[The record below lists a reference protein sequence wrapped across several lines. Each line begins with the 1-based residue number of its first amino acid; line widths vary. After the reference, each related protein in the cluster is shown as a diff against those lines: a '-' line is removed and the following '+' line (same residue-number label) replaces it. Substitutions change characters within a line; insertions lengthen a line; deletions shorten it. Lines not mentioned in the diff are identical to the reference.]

1 MPSPQQLFE
10 EEQKRALARGD
21 NLNQQSQD
29 RLNAGINEG
38 NQYGSYL
45 NELYQPDA
53 AGGGGY
59 SSGEQQD
66 IMGSEGLDA
75 LQMTPEEQAG
85 AYLTGD
91 EQSQIAGDPYGRMA
105 YNRPDYLTSMQ
116 SGAEAN
122 QRAAYGQLGSN
133 LNAAVDPS
141 KLGLSQ
147 DYLPGVS
154 DTLNQGDSAI
164 QSGIEGTEGAV
175 RGALDRSKLE
185 QSQDAVGRIRMSDQE
200 RQDIITGAGISE
212 GTGYRARADSLERSA
227 RAAGANP
234 MGVAA
239 YRARNER
246 EMEGAAGDAM
256 TQARIGASREAA
268 DRERGL
274 ESNRQ
279 SAEQYIAGQTAA
291 NEQALGGR
299 RLDAQNTALN
309 RRLGVG
315 ESAERMR
322 MGGEQDISGRQ
333 MAAASEGGQAA
344 LGTERA
350 IGQQQQQ
357 VGQFNTTTGMA
368 GAAGAEQAAAER
380 ARLNAGNRQQTQQY
394 ISGQRYGRGMD
405 ANQATSQRATGVAN
419 TRLNQQNTAR
429 NYYGGRQQQSN
440 QNVQNEA
447 NRQAGIYGTQG
458 ELSQGAARG
467 TLQASAQPK
476 WYEKAAGLGLQ
487 ALGAFWDK
495 GGVATKPTMGTVGES
510 GPEWVGPVGGGEGS
524 GQIVTEPTQAV
535 LGSDGPE
542 AVIPMNQ
549 SQDNL
554 TRPSVA
560 YGREVIRKP
569 RLPQQR
575 KPYGEMAY
583 A

>member
-10 EEQKRALARGD
+10 EEQKRALARGED
-21 NLNQQSQD
+21 LNRQSQD
-29 RLNAGINEG
+29 RINAGINEG
-38 NQYGSYL
+38 NQYGNAL
-45 NELYQPDA
+45 NEWYTPDA
-53 AGGGGY
+53 EGRGGY
-59 SSGEQQD
+59 SDTEQQD
-66 IMGSEGLDA
+66 IIGREGLA
-75 LQMTPEEQAG
+75 GLGMTADEQSG
-85 AYLTGD
+85 AYLSGD

-105 YNRPDYLTSMQ
+105 YNRPDYLSSMQ

-122 QRAAYGQLGSN
+122 QRAAYGGLQGN

-147 DYLPGVS
+147 NYLPEVS
-154 DTLNQGDSAI
+154 DTLNQGDAAI
-164 QSGIEGTEGAV
+164 QSGIEGTEGNV

-185 QSQDAVGRIRMSDQE
+185 QSADAAGRIRMSDQE
-200 RQDIITGAGISE
+200 KQDIITGAGISE
-212 GTGYRARADSLERSA
+212 GTGYRAQADATERAA
-227 RAAGANP
+227 RAAGTNP
-234 MGVAA
+234 LGVAA

-246 EMEGAAGDAM
+246 EMAGAAGDAM

-268 DRERGL
+268 DREMGL
-274 ESNRQ
+274 ETNRQ
-279 SAEQYIAGQTAA
+279 NSEQYIAGQTAA
-291 NEQALGGR
+291 NEQALGNR
-299 RLDAQNTALN
+299 RLDAQNTSLG

-315 ESAERMR
+315 ENAERMR
-322 MGGEQDISGRQ
+322 MSGEQDISGRQ
-333 MAAASEGGQAA
+333 MQAASEGGQAA

-350 IGQQQQQ
+350 IAGQQQQ

-394 ISGQRYGRGMD
+394 LSGQRYGRGMD
-405 ANQATSQRATGVAN
+405 ANQATSQRATGVGN

-447 NRQAGIYGTQG
+447 NRQTGIYGTQG

-476 WYEKAAGLGLQ
+476 WYDKAIGAGLGV
-487 ALGAFWDK
+487 LGALWDK
-495 GGVATKPTMGTVGES
+495 GGVATEPTMGTVAES
-510 GPEWVGPVGGGEGS
+510 GPEWVGPAEGPGS
-524 GQIVTEPTQAV
+524 GQVVTEPTQAV
-535 LGSDGPE
+535 LGATEPE
-542 AVIPMNQ
+542 AVVPLNGQ
-549 SQDNL
+549 QDNL
-554 TRPSVA
+554 TRPSMA
-560 YGREVIRKP
+560 YGREVVRKP
-569 RLPQQR
+569 RMPQQR